1 MFSDYLLPLVGESGA
16 PVCDYVRVFIRLVRI
31 YVNDCIGIILKE
43 EERETCFNTVLKVSD
58 I

>member
-43 EERETCFNTVLKVSD
+43 RKRERLAL
-58 I
+58 IQY